1 MLKLA
6 FITLGIVAVAV
17 LLLSIK
23 VILLPGGR
31 FGSFHVGDSKE
42 MRKRGIHCVQSMDR
56 LERQANPR
64 AVKEREAGTR

>member
-17 LLLSIK
+17 LLLCVK
-23 VILLPGGR
+23 VLLLPNGK
-31 FGSFHVGDSKE
+31 FGSFKE

-56 LERQANPR
+56 MERKPNR
-64 AVKEREAGTR
+64 HAVKERADKE

>member
-23 VILLPGGR
+23 VILLSGGR

-56 LERQANPR
+56 LERQANPH
-64 AVKEREAGTR
+64 AVKEREAPAR